1 MTASFQYPDTSITQ
15 DGGICGFISTIGIM
29 NMKTIDEESGQFNLL
44 NELSSGFIVSLLAL
58 PLSLGIASASDF
70 PNPLYGVLTAIIGGL
85 LVGLITGARLT
96 IKGPAAGLIVICA
109 GSVAAFGGGEA
120 GWHMT
125 LGVIFI
131 AAIIQILFGVFK
143 LGKFSDF
150 FPLAAVHGMLAAIG
164 MIIISKQVHI
174 LLGVNPVNAEGTPM
188 IEPIELLT
196 ALPNT
201 FSQIS
206 QHLPIV
212 IIGIISLIATLT
224 IPLIRISWLKKIP
237 SAMIV
242 LGIAIPLGVLL
253 NVDADKGALLSF
265 NTSFIDI
272 LNINISFA
280 GMKQTGTFI
289 QYVVLFSL
297 IGSLES
303 ILTAKAIDLIDPLKK
318 KSNVNKDLIAV
329 GSGNALASILGGLP
343 MIAEVAR
350 STNNV
355 NNGAT
360 TKWANVFHGAFL
372 LIFMLACMPIVQLLP
387 KAALAALLIG
397 VGIKLAHPR
406 EFMHM
411 LHIGKEQLAIFVTT
425 IICTL
430 TIDLLAGIAAGII
443 LKLIINGYNAGSL
456 RKNFRATIEI
466 NSDIDGVDIIYIR
479 NAAVFTNIMKI
490 KKVIQEFHHSQHVII
505 DCSSAHLIDHTAM
518 SMFHE
523 LQDEYRGKGRIL
535 ELRGLEQLDSY
546 STHPLSA
553 RIIHS

>member
-1 MTASFQYPDTSITQ
+1 
-15 DGGICGFISTIGIM
+15 
-29 NMKTIDEESGQFNLL
+29 MKNIDEKSGQFNLM

-70 PNPLYGVLTAIIGGL
+70 PNPLYGVLTAIIGGI
-85 LVGLITGARLT
+85 LVGLISGARLT

-109 GSVAAFGGGEA
+109 GSIAAFGGGEA
-120 GWHMT
+120 GWQMT
-125 LGVIFI
+125 LGVIFV
-131 AAIIQILFGVFK
+131 AAMIQILFGVFK
-143 LGKFSDF
+143 LGKLSDF

-164 MIIISKQVHI
+164 MIVISKQVHI
-174 LLGVNPVNAEGTPM
+174 LLGVNPLNGEGKPM
-188 IEPIELLT
+188 IEPFELLS
-196 ALPNT
+196 ALPDT
-201 FSQIS
+201 FSQIP
-206 QHLPIV
+206 QHMPI
-212 IIGIISLIATLT
+212 IIVGVISLIATLT

-237 SAMIV
+237 TPIV
-242 LGIAIPLGVLL
+242 VLAIAIPLGAFLHL
-253 NVDADKGALLSF
+253 DAEKGALLSF
-265 NTSFIDI
+265 NKSFIDI

-289 QYVVLFSL
+289 QYVILFSL

-303 ILTAKAIDLIDPLKK
+303 LLTAKAIDLLDPLKK
-318 KSNVNKDLIAV
+318 KSNFNKDLIAV
-329 GSGNALASILGGLP
+329 GSGNALASVLGGLP

-355 NNGAT
+355 NNGAK

-372 LIFMLACMPIVQLLP
+372 LIFMLALMPVLQLIP

-406 EFMHM
+406 EFIHM

-430 TIDLLAGIAAGII
+430 AIDLLAGIAAGII
-443 LKLIINGYNAGSL
+443 VKLIINGFNAGSFI
-456 RKNFRATIEI
+456 KNFQTTIEI
-466 NSDIDGVDIIYIR
+466 DSDIDGVDIIHIR

-490 KKVIQEFHHSQHVII
+490 KKVIQDFHGSQHLII
-505 DCSSAHLIDHTAM
+505 DCSSAHLIDHTVM
-518 SMFHE
+518 SMLSQ
-523 LQDEYRGKGRIL
+523 LQDDYKEEGRIL
-535 ELRGLEQLDSY
+535 ELCGLEKLDSF

-553 RIIHS
+553 RIIHR